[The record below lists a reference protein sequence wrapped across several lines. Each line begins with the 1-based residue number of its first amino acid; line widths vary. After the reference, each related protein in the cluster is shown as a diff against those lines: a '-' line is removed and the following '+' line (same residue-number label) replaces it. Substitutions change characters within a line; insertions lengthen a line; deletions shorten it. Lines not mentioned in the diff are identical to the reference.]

1 MTTNIVQQPVAI
13 IGMGGMFAKSRNMKE
28 YWRTLLNGIDCI
40 SEPPTTHGQLND
52 YFDAD
57 PKKPD
62 HIYCN
67 RGGFLPTVPFDPTE
81 FGIPPAALEATDTSQ
96 LLGLV
101 AAKMALTDAGYG
113 DGREFDREHTSV
125 ILGVTGTQEL
135 VISLGSRLGHP
146 SWRKALED
154 KGLSDQQKSSIIA
167 DISNSYVSWQ
177 ENSFPGLLGNVVAG
191 RICNRLNLG
200 GTNCVVDAA
209 CASSLGAVHLAIM
222 ELAAGKSNMAVTG
235 GVDTINDIFMHM
247 CFSKTGVLSH
257 TGDARPFSSDADG
270 TVLGEGIG
278 ILVLKRLE
286 DAERDADRI
295 YAVIRGIGSSSDGK
309 SQSIYAP
316 RPDGQARA
324 LVGAYRNAGIPP
336 ETVGLVEA
344 HGTGTRVGDE
354 MEFTALKK
362 VFGAINPNGNRCAL
376 GSVKSMIGHTKAAAG
391 AAGLIKSALSLYN
404 KVLPPTLKAD
414 QPDPK
419 LGIESSPFYLNTAP
433 RPWFSANGTPRR
445 GGVSSFGFG
454 GSNFHVVLEEYQPD
468 KKEIA
473 WDGSVEILAFS
484 GPDAAAIINSLQQF
498 DERLLEEPFDATVLS
513 RTAKTLRTTFSG
525 GHPQRLVMVVDGSPS
540 GNGLKDRLQ
549 KAIDVVTAGKP
560 AASAIQGIYFDPA
573 PQAAGKIAFMFPGQG
588 SQYPHMGRDLVCAF
602 PGAMEAIQAAGHQ
615 LDQEPPLG
623 EILFPRPALSDD
635 QRQRQADALR
645 RTDVAQPAIGAVS
658 LAMLSTLAYFNVQ
671 PDATCGH
678 SYGELPALYAAGW
691 INRETL
697 LTLSVTRGRL
707 MADASK
713 DGDAGTM
720 LAVNAPMDRLKA
732 LADQIPG
739 VVLAN
744 LNSPDQGVLSGTTEA
759 IERAKARCA
768 EKSYRTICLP
778 VSAAFHSPLVE
789 RAQKP
794 FFMAAEKA
802 AFTPTLTPVYAN
814 VTAAPYPADPSQCAD
829 LLGRQLT
836 SSVRFQETVEHLY
849 EAGVRTFV
857 EVGPKTVLSGLVRAT
872 LKDRDVTVIALDRSS
887 GKTSGIMD
895 LAHAIGH
902 LAALGADLDLNRWE
916 TEAPA
921 ARPQKMTIPLSGT
934 NYRAPRK
941 TSATPITD
949 RPVQSPLPRT
959 ESGPAPS
966 LNRTVAN
973 TPTSMDTR
981 KPMNAAV
988 ATSPIEKQ
996 VVQDR
1001 KLDPSVGANMNEALA
1016 IVQKGLE
1023 SIQSLQQQTAQ
1034 AHQKFLDTQAQ
1045 ASRTLQEMI
1054 KSTRMFLGPGLG
1066 MPMPAAAEIKA
1077 PLAHP
1082 EPISPQPSTMGSL
1095 PASAASIVAAVD
1107 PAVTYTTTEPYYSPA
1122 ATQPSTTASPNA
1134 MPTNDA
1140 EAISRAMID
1149 IVSELTG
1156 YPADMLG
1163 LDMDIEADL
1172 GIDSIKR
1179 VEILSAMEERMPHL
1193 PQVTPDMLGT
1203 LKTLGQISDF
1213 LTAGIDPQMSVCSQP
1228 GEADPS
1234 ADRAAATVETTLI
1247 SIVSELTGYP
1257 ADMLGLDM
1265 DIEADLGIDSIKRVE
1280 ILSAMEERMPHL
1292 PQVTP
1297 DMLGTLK
1304 TLGQIC
1310 TYLSAGD
1317 DKTAIGTRACSP
1329 IQPATTNR
1337 EPSDTIPR
1345 QVIDVVESP
1354 KKPGRAL
1361 RIESGRWIGVL
1372 GDNSPM
1378 AQSMTH
1384 QLEKTKIDVRLLASD
1399 AAGDAANFAGAA
1411 GLILCGSTDPETA
1424 FLAAKHAAPE
1434 LLGAAARGDALF
1446 AVATRMDGAFGF
1458 TGNAFD
1464 TPEQGALAG
1473 LVKTAALEW
1482 EAVICRAI
1490 DCSPDFA
1497 NPDAAA
1503 QQVVAELLDVFDHDP
1518 VEIGVRP
1525 DGRVTLKPVPA
1536 PIAEGPVLLDNK
1548 DVIAVT
1554 GGARGVTADCALYL
1568 ARTTGASIALIGRS
1582 APLFKIPDWLA
1593 GVRDEA
1599 AMKKAILDN
1608 AFTGPKPTPQKL
1620 EDAYRKHAA
1629 NLSIARTIDAL
1640 KASGV
1645 NAGYFNADVTDRE
1658 SLHKAVDTIENQL
1671 GPITGLVH
1679 GAGVLHDRLIVDKTV
1694 KQFRQV
1700 YATKVDGLKNLLS
1713 VTRSDN
1719 LRHLVLFSSVSA
1731 RTGNIGQCDYAM
1743 ANEALNKM
1751 ARVQAQNHPACRV
1764 TAINWGPWDGGMVTP
1779 ALKRVFGAKNIQLI
1793 PVETGARLM
1802 AAEMN
1807 NANPG
1812 PVEVLIGSMLTH
1824 KTDDGPAE
1832 FPDTPMALLESRE
1845 LDLQRYPVLAS
1856 HIIGGRPVVPFAL
1869 ITEWIGHG
1877 ALKENPGYSL
1887 HGIDDFR
1894 LLSGIR
1900 IEQEKKLVRLM
1911 AGKARKSGDA
1921 WQVDVELRNGVKNG
1935 KDVIHTRARALLV
1948 DRFPTAPVFTGNG
1961 RNGSRAYP
1969 RDLDAI
1975 YGPILFHGDHLRAI
1989 KAIDD
1994 YSDHGMTAQLTGAP
2008 KPEAWMQDPI
2018 QGCWMADP
2026 MVLDGAFQMAI
2037 VWCFEQSGKVCLPSY
2052 ARAYRQYRS
2061 AFPASG
2067 VTAVMSVTATGD
2079 RKMIADFTFLDN
2091 DRLVVAT
2098 LTGYEATVDES
2109 LIHAFKE
2116 NTLQSVF
2123 KEHIQ

>member
-1 MTTNIVQQPVAI
+1 
-13 IGMGGMFAKSRNMKE
+13 
-28 YWRTLLNGIDCI
+28 
-40 SEPPTTHGQLND
+40 
-52 YFDAD
+52 
-57 PKKPD
+57 
-62 HIYCN
+62 
-67 RGGFLPTVPFDPTE
+67 
-81 FGIPPAALEATDTSQ
+81 
-96 LLGLV
+96 
-101 AAKMALTDAGYG
+101 
-113 DGREFDREHTSV
+113 
-125 ILGVTGTQEL
+125 
-135 VISLGSRLGHP
+135 
-146 SWRKALED
+146 
-154 KGLSDQQKSSIIA
+154 
-167 DISNSYVSWQ
+167 
-177 ENSFPGLLGNVVAG
+177 
-191 RICNRLNLG
+191 
-200 GTNCVVDAA
+200 
-209 CASSLGAVHLAIM
+209 
-222 ELAAGKSNMAVTG
+222 
-235 GVDTINDIFMHM
+235 
-247 CFSKTGVLSH
+247 
-257 TGDARPFSSDADG
+257 
-270 TVLGEGIG
+270 
-278 ILVLKRLE
+278 
-286 DAERDADRI
+286 
-295 YAVIRGIGSSSDGK
+295 
-309 SQSIYAP
+309 
-316 RPDGQARA
+316 
-324 LVGAYRNAGIPP
+324 
-336 ETVGLVEA
+336 
-344 HGTGTRVGDE
+344 
-354 MEFTALKK
+354 
-362 VFGAINPNGNRCAL
+362 
-376 GSVKSMIGHTKAAAG
+376 
-391 AAGLIKSALSLYN
+391 
-404 KVLPPTLKAD
+404 
-414 QPDPK
+414 
-419 LGIESSPFYLNTAP
+419 
-433 RPWFSANGTPRR
+433 
-445 GGVSSFGFG
+445 
-454 GSNFHVVLEEYQPD
+454 
-468 KKEIA
+468 
-473 WDGSVEILAFS
+473 
-484 GPDAAAIINSLQQF
+484 
-498 DERLLEEPFDATVLS
+498 
-513 RTAKTLRTTFSG
+513 
-525 GHPQRLVMVVDGSPS
+525 
-540 GNGLKDRLQ
+540 
-549 KAIDVVTAGKP
+549 
-560 AASAIQGIYFDPA
+560 
-573 PQAAGKIAFMFPGQG
+573 
-588 SQYPHMGRDLVCAF
+588 
-602 PGAMEAIQAAGHQ
+602 
-615 LDQEPPLG
+615 
-623 EILFPRPALSDD
+623 
-635 QRQRQADALR
+635 
-645 RTDVAQPAIGAVS
+645 
-658 LAMLSTLAYFNVQ
+658 
-671 PDATCGH
+671 
-678 SYGELPALYAAGW
+678 
-691 INRETL
+691 
-697 LTLSVTRGRL
+697 
-707 MADASK
+707 
-713 DGDAGTM
+713 
-720 LAVNAPMDRLKA
+720 
-732 LADQIPG
+732 
-739 VVLAN
+739 
-744 LNSPDQGVLSGTTEA
+744 
-759 IERAKARCA
+759 
-768 EKSYRTICLP
+768 
-778 VSAAFHSPLVE
+778 
-789 RAQKP
+789 
-794 FFMAAEKA
+794 
-802 AFTPTLTPVYAN
+802 
-814 VTAAPYPADPSQCAD
+814 
-829 LLGRQLT
+829 
-836 SSVRFQETVEHLY
+836 
-849 EAGVRTFV
+849 
-857 EVGPKTVLSGLVRAT
+857 
-872 LKDRDVTVIALDRSS
+872 
-887 GKTSGIMD
+887 
-895 LAHAIGH
+895 
-902 LAALGADLDLNRWE
+902 
-916 TEAPA
+916 
-921 ARPQKMTIPLSGT
+921 
-934 NYRAPRK
+934 
-941 TSATPITD
+941 
-949 RPVQSPLPRT
+949 
-959 ESGPAPS
+959 
-966 LNRTVAN
+966 
-973 TPTSMDTR
+973 
-981 KPMNAAV
+981 
-988 ATSPIEKQ
+988 
-996 VVQDR
+996 
-1001 KLDPSVGANMNEALA
+1001 
-1016 IVQKGLE
+1016 
-1023 SIQSLQQQTAQ
+1023 
-1034 AHQKFLDTQAQ
+1034 
-1045 ASRTLQEMI
+1045 
-1054 KSTRMFLGPGLG
+1054 
-1066 MPMPAAAEIKA
+1066 
-1077 PLAHP
+1077 
-1082 EPISPQPSTMGSL
+1082 
-1095 PASAASIVAAVD
+1095 
-1107 PAVTYTTTEPYYSPA
+1107 
-1122 ATQPSTTASPNA
+1122 
-1134 MPTNDA
+1134 
-1140 EAISRAMID
+1140 
-1149 IVSELTG
+1149 
-1156 YPADMLG
+1156 MLG

-1203 LKTLGQISDF
+1203 LKTLS
-1213 LTAGIDPQMSVCSQP
+1213 
-1228 GEADPS
+1228 
-1234 ADRAAATVETTLI
+1234 
-1247 SIVSELTGYP
+1247 
-1257 ADMLGLDM
+1257 
-1265 DIEADLGIDSIKRVE
+1265 
-1280 ILSAMEERMPHL
+1280 
-1292 PQVTP
+1292 
-1297 DMLGTLK
+1297 
-1304 TLGQIC
+1304 QIC

-1700 YATKVDGLKNLLS
+1700 YATKVGGLKNLLS

-2067 VTAVMSVTATGD
+2067 VTAVMSVTATGH
-2079 RKMIADFTFLDN
+2079 RKMIADFTFLDD

-2116 NTLQSVF
+2116 NTLKSVF